1 MGARSKYEI
10 NDEPKEGEGLLVM
23 KFGDRNSLE
32 INGVRMHLNFIK
44 STGAGGGAREI
55 SILLVG
61 PKHYKIN
68 RIERPE

>member
-1 MGARSKYEI
+1 
-10 NDEPKEGEGLLVM
+10 M